1 MEVVVASHPSALL
14 HDTGHR
20 HPERAERV
28 TAVLSGLED
37 SRLPLHHITSPQI
50 ERSELA
56 LVHDPSYVEMIHT
69 FCDLGGGALD
79 MDTFASEDSWEAALT
94 AAGGLRAL
102 VNELSG
108 HEHRTGFAVSRPP
121 GHHAMADRAMGFC
134 MFNNVAVTA
143 AYLRSSGERVAVL
156 DWDVH
161 HGNGTQ
167 AMLVDDPGALYV
179 SIHQAHF
186 YPFAGE
192 LDDIDSGA
200 AKGTTVNIP
209 LPAGTAGDVYRRAW
223 SDLVMPVV
231 EQFDPTWVLISAG
244 FDAHTDDF
252 LANFNLT
259 ADDYGWMTTQL
270 AGIHPAHRTI
280 LALEGGYD
288 LRALH
293 DSTLAAVRGLA
304 GEFESDLEPLESPI
318 SATSALRE
326 AAHSIGRYWA
336 V

>member
-1 MEVVVASHPSALL
+1 
-14 HDTGHR
+14 
-20 HPERAERV
+20 
-28 TAVLSGLED
+28 
-37 SRLPLHHITSPQI
+37 
-50 ERSELA
+50 
-56 LVHDPSYVEMIHT
+56 
-69 FCDLGGGALD
+69 
-79 MDTFASEDSWEAALT
+79 
-94 AAGGLRAL
+94 
-102 VNELSG
+102 
-108 HEHRTGFAVSRPP
+108 
-121 GHHAMADRAMGFC
+121 
-134 MFNNVAVTA
+134 
-143 AYLRSSGERVAVL
+143 
-156 DWDVH
+156 
-161 HGNGTQ
+161 
-167 AMLVDDPGALYV
+167 
-179 SIHQAHF
+179 
-186 YPFAGE
+186 
-192 LDDIDSGA
+192 
-200 AKGTTVNIP
+200 
-209 LPAGTAGDVYRRAW
+209 
-223 SDLVMPVV
+223 MPVV

-293 DSTLAAVRGLA
+293 DSTLAAVRGLT